1 MATHNLH
8 IPLTESDIV
17 RLRAGDLV
25 YLSGR
30 IITARDRAHGRML
43 QAADRGGAGD
53 GGEVRGG
60 VPFDLEGAVIYHCG
74 PIMAGTPGSWKV
86 VAAGPTTSARL
97 NAETAELLKRFRVR
111 AVIGKGGM
119 SISVTEAMRDRCVY
133 LAATGGCAATAAD
146 CVDSVCSVHWID
158 LGMPE
163 AVWVLDVL
171 DFGPLVVGIDAH
183 GRNLYHEVQARARDR
198 LSAIAGTSPVEAQ

>member
-8 IPLTESDIV
+8 TPLTESDII
-17 RLRAGDLV
+17 RLQARDLV

-43 QAADRGGAGD
+43 QAAE
-53 GGEVRGG
+53 GGEVGG
-60 VPFDLEGAVIYHCG
+60 DIPFDLEGAVIYHCG
-74 PIMAGTPGSWKV
+74 PIMEATHGSWTV

-97 NAETAELLKRFRVR
+97 NLETAELLKRFRVR

-119 SISVTEAMRDRCVY
+119 STSVTEAMRGRCVY

-146 CVDSVCSVHWID
+146 CVDSVRSVHWID

-163 AVWVLDVL
+163 AAWVLDVL

-183 GRNLYHEVQARARDR
+183 GRNLYQEVQARARGR
-198 LSAIAGTSPVEAQ
+198 LSEIAGTSSVDAQ

>member
-8 IPLTESDIV
+8 TPLTESDIV
-17 RLRAGDLV
+17 RLHAGDIV

-43 QAADRGGAGD
+43 QAAE
-53 GGEVRGG
+53 GGEI
-60 VPFDLEGAVIYHCG
+60 PFDLEGAVIYHCG
-74 PIMAGTPGSWKV
+74 PIMEGAPGSWKV
-86 VAAGPTTSARL
+86 VAAGPTTSGRL
-97 NAETAELLKRFRVR
+97 NMETAELLKRFRVR

-119 SISVTEAMRDRCVY
+119 SMSVTEAMRNRCVY

-146 CVDSVCSVHWID
+146 CVDSVRSVHWID